1 MQDRSK
7 KIVRTSIVGI
17 AANLGL
23 VAVKAVVGLFA
34 NSISIIMD
42 AINNLSDALSS
53 VITIVGTKLAQK
65 KPDAK
70 HPYGHGRIEYVTS
83 LVISIIILVAGS
95 AAIAESVINIFNPR
109 EVKFEIYS
117 VILIAIAVVVKIVLG
132 LYFRH
137 QGKKLNSE
145 ALKGSGVDALF
156 DALLSLGTL
165 ISIVVMLVW
174 KVNIEG
180 YIGAIIGAFMIKSG
194 IDVLRNSLS
203 NIIGERTSKETAE
216 AIKHLVCQ
224 NDAVLGAYDLIVNN
238 YGPDRGIGSIHI
250 EVDDK
255 LTAKEIH
262 PLTRNIA
269 AQVYKEFGII
279 MTVGVYASNSSDSE
293 IVKIR
298 DAIRTEVLSRPTIKQ
313 MHGFYCD
320 QELKT
325 ITFDVIVDF
334 KDKDAPKLI
343 EEIKKNLGE
352 QFPDYH
358 FYIVEDKDFSD

>member
-7 KIVRTSIVGI
+7 KIVRTSIIGI
-17 AANLGL
+17 IANLGL
-23 VAVKAVVGLFA
+23 VAVKAIVGLFA

-42 AINNLSDALSS
+42 AVNNLSDALSS

-109 EVKFEIYS
+109 DVKFELYS

-132 LYFRH
+132 LYFRY

-145 ALKGSGVDALF
+145 ALKGSGIDALF

-165 ISIVVMLVW
+165 ISIGVMLIW

-180 YIGAIIGAFMIKSG
+180 YVGAIIGAFMIKSG
-194 IDVLRNSLS
+194 IDVLRHSLS
-203 NIIGERTSKETAE
+203 SIIGERTSKETSE

-224 NDAVLGAYDLIVNN
+224 NPQVLGAYDLIVNN

-269 AQVYKEFGII
+269 AQVYMKFGII
-279 MTVGVYASNSSDSE
+279 MTVGIYASNSSDSE

-298 DAIRTEVLSRPTIKQ
+298 DAIRKEVLSHPTIKQ

-320 QELKT
+320 QELKS
-325 ITFDVIVDF
+325 ISFDVIVDF

-358 FYIVEDKDFSD
+358 FYVVEDKDFSD